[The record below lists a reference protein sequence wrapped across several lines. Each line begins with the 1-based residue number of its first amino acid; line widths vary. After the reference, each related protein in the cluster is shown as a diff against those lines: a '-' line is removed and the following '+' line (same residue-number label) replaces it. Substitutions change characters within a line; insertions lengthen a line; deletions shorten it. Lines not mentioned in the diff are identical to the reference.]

1 MSLQQIEIYLDG
13 QPVKSHFYVCNGY
26 MMIPA
31 LFFKHANVLVDYE
44 REVQCITLKQNKTT
58 ITFFK
63 DQYEVLVQNEN
74 QIKKETLAVAPLELQ
89 GKIFI
94 PFQYVTQNLGMSFSE
109 CFSPLRVDLVTNHSA
124 RSHQAV
130 FYKGPANKKR
140 AALTFDDGPDE
151 VYTPKILDILN
162 EKKIQATFFVIGQQV
177 SKAPEMFKRIMN
189 EGHEIGNHSW
199 SHPNFIELTASELI
213 KEIKSTEAE
222 IHSHT
227 GKFTSILRPPYGFV
241 TKSDIQTINDLGYKV
256 IMWTVDTLDWTG
268 LTDKE
273 IISIVNRDLTEGA
286 IILQHSFK
294 SSTSKLDGTVK
305 ALPVIID
312 KLINEGYEVV
322 TISKLFE

>member
-1 MSLQQIEIYLDG
+1 MSVQQIDIYLDG
-13 QPVKSHFYVCNGY
+13 HLVKSHFYECNGY

-31 LFFKHANVLVDYE
+31 LFFKHADVLVDYE
-44 REVQCITLKQNKTT
+44 RVQQCITLKQNKTI

-74 QIKKETLAVAPLELQ
+74 LIKSETLAVTPLEID

-94 PFQYVTQNLGMSFSE
+94 PFQFVTQNLGMYFLE
-109 CFSPLRVDLVTNHSA
+109 CSPPLRINLVTNHSA
-124 RSHQAV
+124 GYHKPV

-140 AALTFDDGPDE
+140 VALTFDDGPDE

-177 SKAPEMFKRIMN
+177 SEAPEIVKRIMN

-199 SHPNFIELTASELI
+199 SHPNFMELTASELI
-213 KEIKSTEAE
+213 KEIKSAETE
-222 IHSHT
+222 INSLT

-241 TKSDIQTINDLGYKV
+241 TKSDIQIINDLGYKV
-256 IMWTVDTLDWTG
+256 IMWSVDTLDWTG
-268 LTDKE
+268 LTDAE

-286 IILQHSFK
+286 IILQHSFQ

-312 KLINEGYEVV
+312 KLINEGYEIV